1 MLASTVSNHNGFFE
15 PGSQQVLI
23 RKGRSEGHRS
33 MRTHTPGRDAT
44 VWAGDSTDAARSSS
58 SLQADASADV
68 CVIGAGIAGLST
80 AYMLAREGKSVIV
93 LDDGPIGG
101 GESGR
106 TTAHLS
112 NALDDR
118 YYELERLH
126 GSRGAQLAAQSHA
139 AAIDTI
145 EAVVQNES
153 ISCDFT
159 RLDGFLFVPP
169 MEHREELEEEWQA
182 ARRAG
187 VSVEWAERA
196 PIEHFNTGRCLRF
209 PQQGQLHPLKYIY
222 GLAQAIERRGS
233 KIFSATS
240 AQD

>member
-1 MLASTVSNHNGFFE
+1 MTINAS
-15 PGSQQVLI
+15 
-23 RKGRSEGHRS
+23 GRN
-33 MRTHTPGRDAT
+33 AT
-44 VWAGDSTDAARSSS
+44 VWGGDSRNAPRYS

-93 LDDGPIGG
+93 VDDGPVGG
-101 GESGR
+101 GETGR

-126 GSRGAQLAAQSHA
+126 GSDGAQLAAHSHA

-145 EAVVQNES
+145 EAIVQNEG

-159 RLDGFLFVPP
+159 RL
-169 MEHREELEEEWQA
+169 
-182 ARRAG
+182 
-187 VSVEWAERA
+187 
-196 PIEHFNTGRCLRF
+196 
-209 PQQGQLHPLKYIY
+209 
-222 GLAQAIERRGS
+222 
-233 KIFSATS
+233 
-240 AQD
+240 